1 MSGYCMRYGHTH
13 THTHTHR
20 QTQGCATLTF
30 RGCRVLGFGL
40 VLSMFLDCARPRA
53 KVRPLAAP
61 LLLPPL
67 PPLEAL
73 LSETGATNPTSTTV
87 SQALGPVLLSKAF
100 ARVRTV
106 ALVAIALSALVA
118 D

>member
-1 MSGYCMRYGHTH
+1 MVREPAGDKSGVSP
-13 THTHTHR
+13 R
-20 QTQGCATLTF
+20 QVAPAPVC
-30 RGCRVLGFGL
+30 
-40 VLSMFLDCARPRA
+40 PRA
-53 KVRPLAAP
+53 ALVAVLAPAR
-61 LLLPPL
+61 LPPL